1 MNPEPTRP
9 SWRTIA
15 LIVVGNLIPVVGV
28 LAFGW
33 NATQILILYWCEN
46 VVIGLMTLPRILTAQ
61 VVVRYPDRPGQIQLD
76 NAIGKAFLGGFFV
89 VHYGIFCLVHGVFAV
104 LLVSGAMGGTADSL
118 TGVWSQTFGESGFR
132 WALLGIV
139 LVHAVIFVRE
149 WVIGA
154 GYRRSDP
161 GTEMFRPY
169 GRIIVMHLT
178 VLLGAWGLAAVGA
191 PAAAVLTLC
200 LVKTVI
206 EIGAAYPRKAKAGE
220 ASSDDDRH
228 DYEV

>member
-1 MNPEPTRP
+1 MNPEPSRP

-15 LIVVGNLIPVVGV
+15 LIIIGNLIPVVGV

-46 VVIGLMTLPRILTAQ
+46 VVIGAMTLPRILTAQ
-61 VVVRYPDRPGQIQLD
+61 KLVKYPDRPGQIRLD
-76 NAIGKAFLGGFFV
+76 NAVGKGLLGCFFI

-104 LLVSGAMGGTADSL
+104 LLVSGAMNGMMENVGA
-118 TGVWSQTFGESGFR
+118 VWPQTLGDSGFR
-132 WALLGIV
+132 WALLGVV
-139 LVHAVIFVRE
+139 LIHAVMFARD
-149 WVIGA
+149 WLIGT

-161 GTEMFRPY
+161 GTEMMRPY
-169 GRIIVMHLT
+169 NRIIVMHLT
-178 VLLGAWGLAAVGA
+178 VLFGAWALAAVGA

-206 EIGAAYPRKAKAGE
+206 EIGAEFPKKKKPGDKP
-220 ASSDDDRH
+220 SDDEPYQ
-228 DYEV
+228 YEV